1 MEEVTREQVMV
12 EVHKVDIHAT
22 CEIRSPHYLTI
33 STFIPHE
40 VGNHLLQEFDNVWQI
55 GQDTVTVM
63 ILMKGDKN
71 EAPKQE
77 KTTQTTPGAL
87 GPAFR

>member
-1 MEEVTREQVMV
+1 MEEATKEQVML
-12 EVHKVDIHAT
+12 EVCKVDSHAT
-22 CEIRSPHYLTI
+22 CEVGSPHYLTI

-63 ILMKGDKN
+63 ISMKGDKN
-71 EAPKQE
+71 E
-77 KTTQTTPGAL
+77 T
-87 GPAFR
+87 